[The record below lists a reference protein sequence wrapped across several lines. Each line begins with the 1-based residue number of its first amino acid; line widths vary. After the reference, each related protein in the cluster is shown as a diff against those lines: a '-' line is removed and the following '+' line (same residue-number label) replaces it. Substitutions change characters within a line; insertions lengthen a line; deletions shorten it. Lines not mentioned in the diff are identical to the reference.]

1 MRVMGIDPGTVTTGY
16 GMVEGL
22 AVGQLSYTASGII
35 STPSRHTLPKRLR
48 KIYDELTTL
57 FECHR
62 PTVVVVEDTFL
73 ARNVQT
79 ALKLGQARG
88 VVLLVA
94 EMCGIPTVEYT
105 ATQVKNSVAGYG
117 AAPKEQVRQM
127 VLRLLD
133 HPGLDE
139 QLSSHHAADA
149 LACAICHL
157 HSVKVKAAMIDE
169 LI

>member
-1 MRVMGIDPGTVTTGY
+1 MRVLGIDPGTVTTGY
-16 GMVEGL
+16 GVVEES
-22 AVGQLSYTASGII
+22 AAGQLSYKTSGVI
-35 STPSRHTLPKRLR
+35 STTSRYTLPKRLR
-48 KIYDELTTL
+48 KIYEELTAL
-57 FECHR
+57 MESHR
-62 PTVVVVEDTFL
+62 PSVVVVEDTFL
-73 ARNVQT
+73 AKNVQA

-94 EMCGIPTVEYT
+94 EMCGIPTVDYA

-117 AAPKEQVRQM
+117 AATKEQVRQM
-127 VLRLLD
+127 VLRLLN

-157 HSVKVKAAMIDE
+157 HSVKVNAAMIGE
-169 LI
+169 P